1 MDYKIIFD
9 KNTSKYGSIIELD
22 FTEEFK
28 NFDINVK
35 ETESHDK
42 TESVL
47 YQSHLREYL
56 TPYKGSDLDLFA
68 NKHLNLDLFARVY
81 NSIDLSAQKRITGYW
96 PWQNFG
102 FESIDKF
109 VNKYFNHGVSFIKD
123 NAGFYMGV
131 HTDNR
136 LVVGNAII
144 NLTDNADSTKF
155 YYSVQEPHNIVYEA
169 PKERG
174 KGVFFLNNEETAH
187 SILVSKTRHVAM
199 WNMSMTIIK

>member
-1 MDYKIIFD
+1 MDHKIIFEND
-9 KNTSKYGSIIELD
+9 NCKYGSIIELD
-22 FTEEFK
+22 FTQEFK
-28 NFDINVK
+28 DFNINVK
-35 ETESHDK
+35 ETEPHEQAK
-42 TESVL
+42 SVL

-56 TPYKGSDLDLFA
+56 TPYNSSGLDLFA
-68 NKHLNLDLFARVY
+68 NKHLNLGLFAKIY
-81 NSIDLSAQKRITGYW
+81 NSIDKPAQKRITSYW

-123 NAGFYMGV
+123 NAGFHMGV

-144 NLTDNADSTKF
+144 NLTDNANATKF
-155 YYSVQEPHNIVYEA
+155 YYSVQEPHNVVYEA

-187 SILVSKTRHVAM
+187 SIFVSKTRHVAM